1 MEGHHS
7 LKADNRDKPGIKNL
21 HGLTR
26 KLLGF
31 FLPGMT
37 DKKKKQQNKTKMHS
51 VSRRCFE
58 LPAQEPPVF
67 VTRCRVL
74 ELTLKLLKLNLG
86 GE

>member
-37 DKKKKQQNKTKMHS
+37 DKKKSNKIKQKCTVFLEGVLNY
-51 VSRRCFE
+51 
-58 LPAQEPPVF
+58 LPKNHLF
-67 VTRCRVL
+67 
-74 ELTLKLLKLNLG
+74 LLQDAG
-86 GE
+86 F